1 MSYVRKLL
9 GRFEA
14 ESGAEVN
21 IASFTNIPRAYRHL
35 YAIGMI
41 WANNAGSTNVAMR
54 CYTVA
59 AASSLHNT
67 TDAGAEQSYTN
78 GIFTTSLIARPNGVG
93 TNDASGLYYSANG
106 IAPTC
111 FIFHHFLH
119 SLNRL
124 GTDTFSQKVTQMEY
138 MTPTGSNT
146 AYMTTSNWM
155 ASSSFDFNT
164 ATGNYDVQFQLSIGT
179 FGAATPSSV
188 IELYGVI
195 GF

>member
-1 MSYVRKLL
+1 MSYVKKLL

-14 ESGAEVN
+14 VAGSEVN
-21 IASFTNIPRAYRHL
+21 IASFTNIPVAYRHL

-54 CYTVA
+54 CYTIA
-59 AASSLHNT
+59 AAGGSHNT
-67 TDAGAEQSYTN
+67 TDAGAEQAYTN
-78 GIFTTSLIARPNGVG
+78 GIFTTSLISRPNGFG
-93 TNDASGLYYSANG
+93 TNAAAGFYYSGNG

-124 GTDTFSQKVTQMEY
+124 GTDTIAQKVTQIDY
-138 MTPTGSNT
+138 MTSTGSNT
-146 AYMTTSNWM
+146 SYMTTGNWI
-155 ASSSFDFNT
+155 ASHSYDPNT
-164 ATGNYDVQFQLSIGT
+164 ATGNYNVQFQLSIGT